1 MIYDCFMF
9 FNENDI
15 VEIRLNQHWDFVD
28 KFIIVE
34 MAETHTGLKKDLIF
48 DHDRFKKYSSKI
60 VYKSFN
66 SFSELQSQYP
76 NIISHNIY
84 KTVSQQSNLYLS
96 DWIRDNIQAEY
107 LSVLLSEQNPKPSDM
122 VLFSCA
128 DEILNEQ
135 AFRETAKIFSE
146 SKGFDLYCHILNKHI
161 TESNDFRP
169 VVSFELDLYAY
180 KFNLFSKKIPV
191 GCMTQFSNLSKIKH
205 TELRYYSI
213 STHESIKNAGWHFTF
228 LDNTDGEKA
237 LSKYKSWAHSRDS
250 ANTRKQYFDTLTKEE
265 AVQNIFR
272 DYSLTKIDITPERYP
287 KFLIENLAKYSNYI
301 Y

>member
-1 MIYDCFMF
+1 MTYDCFMF

-15 VEIRLNQHWDFVD
+15 LEIRFNEHWNFVD

-34 MAETHTGLKKDLIF
+34 VAETHTGLKKDLLF
-48 DHDRFKKYSSKI
+48 DHERFKKYSSKI
-60 VYKSFN
+60 IYKSFD
-66 SFSELQSQYP
+66 SFSELQNKHP
-76 NIISHNIY
+76 NIISSNIY
-84 KTVSQQSNLYLS
+84 KTVSQQPNLYLL
-96 DWIRDNIQAEY
+96 DWVRDNIQAEY
-107 LSVLLSEQNPKPSDM
+107 LTVLVSEQNPLPSDI

-128 DEILNEQ
+128 DEILNKQ
-135 AFRETAKIFSE
+135 AFYEADKIFSRNE
-146 SKGFDLYCHILNKHI
+146 GFDLYCHILNKYI
-161 TESNDFRP
+161 TQSSDYRP
-169 VVSFELDLYAY
+169 VLSFESDLYAY
-180 KFNLFSKKIPV
+180 KLNLFSKKTSV
-191 GCMTQFSNLSKIKH
+191 GCMTEFSNLSKIKH

-250 ANTRKQYFDTLTKEE
+250 SQTRKQYFDILTKEE

-272 DYSLTKIDITPERYP
+272 DYDLKKVDITPETHP
-287 KFLIENLAKYSNYI
+287 QFLIENLAKYSNYI